1 MKDLTGIKVTN
12 NEKESLVQVKD
23 EAIKGKGHKDQNRN
37 NEVNKEF
44 KVRHSRNLKD
54 TQLSPV
60 STEEQTEVKVNKEP
74 EVKCMQN
81 HEDKSVNVSKIDSA
95 SEEEKDLT
103 MNVPELN
110 SGETVK
116 HKENE
121 EAGNNLSCS
130 SAVEQ
135 EPGVRYVAVVKN
147 EDPSTV
153 KTAENTAPSIQIKT
167 VSITSPKESESED
180 LQNTAKVIMHL
191 RSGDI
196 IHVTEDQIG
205 LDLVKLFEKGNAQVT
220 EVQKLPSGLAYY
232 ALEESADENQESE
245 KVKFC
250 RATNNPDIRLL
261 MTSALACS
269 HKF

>member
-1 MKDLTGIKVTN
+1 MKDLTGIKVPN
-12 NEKESLVQVKD
+12 KEKESLVQVKG
-23 EAIKGKGHKDQNRN
+23 EAIKGKGDKDQNRN
-37 NEVNKEF
+37 NEVGKEF
-44 KVRHSRNLKD
+44 KVRYSTNLKD

-81 HEDKSVNVSKIDSA
+81 HEYKSVNVSKIDSA
-95 SEEEKDLT
+95 SSEEKDLA

-110 SGETVK
+110 SDENVK

-121 EAGNNLSCS
+121 EVSNKPICS

-135 EPGVRYVAVVKN
+135 EPGVRYVAVVKS

-167 VSITSPKESESED
+167 VSVRSPKESESED

-245 KVKFC
+245 KVTFC
-250 RATNNPDIRLL
+250 RVTNNPVFGLF
-261 MTSALACS
+261 MTCALAPA
-269 HKF
+269 HRF

>member
-12 NEKESLVQVKD
+12 NEKESLVQVKG
-23 EAIKGKGHKDQNRN
+23 EAIKGKGDKDQNRS

-44 KVRHSRNLKD
+44 KVRHSTNLKD

-95 SEEEKDLT
+95 SEEENDLT

-121 EAGNNLSCS
+121 EASNKPICS

-135 EPGVRYVAVVKN
+135 EPGVRYVAVVKS

-167 VSITSPKESESED
+167 VSVTSPKEYESED

-245 KVKFC
+245 KVTFC
-250 RATNNPDIRLL
+250 RVTNNPVFRLL
-261 MTSALACS
+261 KTSALACA